1 MTTHPH
7 LSPKLK
13 KEYNYTSSPPRGLV
27 ACSRVNFTFT
37 FTFNWRFFT
46 NRGTVKVLAHQT
58 YMCDT
63 HTHTHTHTHKHTRI
77 YRYRSSSLPKGMLPF
92 VHKSVFSDQKCNTNQ
107 SRAWTSNWLSYQKRC
122 CVYFIQ
128 LWVISKNIW
137 PSAVGSRFA

>member
-63 HTHTHTHTHKHTRI
+63 HTHTHTLTHT
-77 YRYRSSSLPKGMLPF
+77 
-92 VHKSVFSDQKCNTNQ
+92 NTHVYIDIEV
-107 SRAWTSNWLSYQKRC
+107 AAYQKAC
-122 CVYFIQ
+122 CRSCINLYLVIRNVTPTSLEHGRVIGFLIRNAAVFI
-128 LWVISKNIW
+128 SF
-137 PSAVGSRFA
+137 SYG